1 MFPRCRIADSNEKIL
16 RRRQISLCSL
26 RMFSMSVDCNSLFS
40 GGRKEADHLH
50 GQLESLKVMLQ
61 VFSFH
66 RETVLRERRQT
77 SWTQQTHTNQKHC
90 GMHVNASQILVHP
103 AVLKLQ
109 KTRFPKSDTEFGRAV
124 HRHRK
129 SISRSS
135 VTQLIKPQTDTCT
148 DGCHW
153 QSLQYYTNWPTK
165 PKKSA
170 ATKQTKLQQERKER
184 EEKHCDATHK
194 HTLTWYWPAQ
204 CHSHFPNDVC
214 GLAMLP
220 GTQSEV
226 LTATHTHT
234 VITQRQ
240 HDCVCVCVLTDI
252 LSS

>member
-77 SWTQQTHTNQKHC
+77 PWTHQTHTNQKHC
-90 GMHVNASQILVHP
+90 GMHVSASQIIVHP
-103 AVLKLQ
+103 AALKLQ

-124 HRHRK
+124 HRQRK

-135 VTQLIKPQTDTCT
+135 DTQLINPRPTPALRDVTDSHCNTTQTD
-148 DGCHW
+148 
-153 QSLQYYTNWPTK
+153 QQNQRKAQQPNK
-165 PKKSA
+165 PNYSRSA
-170 ATKQTKLQQERKER
+170 KKER
-184 EEKHCDATHK
+184 RSAVTLHTNTHW
-194 HTLTWYWPAQ
+194 HDTDQL
-204 CHSHFPNDVC
+204 SV
-214 GLAMLP
+214 
-220 GTQSEV
+220 
-226 LTATHTHT
+226 T
-234 VITQRQ
+234 VISPMMSVDSQCYLERSQR
-240 HDCVCVCVLTDI
+240 C
-252 LSS
+252 